1 MKSQK
6 NTSYLQV
13 NIIGR
18 DLVLLIAGAAAIALA
33 FGTLVVLAVSRF

>member
-6 NTSYLQV
+6 NIFYLQV
-13 NIIGR
+13 NIIDR